1 MITQYFKTG
10 ADFEYPLEL
19 FDVDANASVAI
30 AANMQIQASIA
41 ITRGGI
47 RKRVST
53 CSVVPMA
60 QVGFFK
66 LIVPAAETSKWYEG
80 DADIEVKMTIEGKVV
95 ISDFIPF
102 TIEKSINP

>member
-30 AANMQIQASIA
+30 TENMQIEASIA

-47 RKRVST
+47 RKKVST
-53 CSVVPMA
+53 CSVVPMG

-66 LIVPAAETSKWYEG
+66 LIVPAVETSKWYEG
-80 DADIEVKMTIEGKVV
+80 EADIEVKMTIDGKVV

>member
-1 MITQYFKTG
+1 MTEQYFKTG

-19 FDVDANASVAI
+19 FDVDANSSVAI
-30 AANMQIQASIA
+30 TGNMQIHASIA

-53 CSVVPMA
+53 CTIIPMV

-66 LIVPAAETSKWYEG
+66 LVVPAVETAKWYEG
-80 DADIEVKMTIEGKVV
+80 KANIEVKMTIEGKVV

>member
-47 RKRVST
+47 RKRVAT
-53 CSVVPMA
+53 CSVIPMG

-102 TIEKSINP
+102 TIEKSINS

>member
-1 MITQYFKTG
+1 MIKQYFKTG

-19 FDVDANASVAI
+19 FDVDANTSVTI
-30 AANMQIQASIA
+30 AENMQIEASIA
-41 ITRGGI
+41 ITRLGI

-53 CSVVPMA
+53 CSIAPMA

-80 DADIEVKMTIEGKVV
+80 EADIEVKMTIDGKVV

>member
-30 AANMQIQASIA
+30 ADNMQIQGRMA
-41 ITRGGI
+41 ITGGGM
-47 RKRVST
+47 RKKVST
-53 CSVVPMA
+53 CAISPMA

-80 DADIEVKMTIEGKVV
+80 EADIEVKMTIEGKVV